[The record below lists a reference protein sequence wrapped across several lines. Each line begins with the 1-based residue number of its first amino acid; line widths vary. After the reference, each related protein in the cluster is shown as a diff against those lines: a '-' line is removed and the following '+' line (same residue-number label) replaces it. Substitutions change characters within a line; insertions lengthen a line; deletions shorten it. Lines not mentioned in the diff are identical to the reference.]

1 MEPTSINT
9 RTARDYWKL
18 VTKDDDATDD
28 AQTDTPNDDLYEE
41 EEWEKEYMSR
51 PMKPYTM
58 EEIYDMLA
66 QSERDFAEGRYRDV
80 FEAIAQLREKYA
92 HRNALAA
99 EMGMNQE
106 LAEAV

>member
-41 EEWEKEYMSR
+41 EEWEKEYMSQ

-58 EEIYDMLA
+58 DEIYDMLA
-66 QSERDFAEGRYRDV
+66 QSERDFAEGRYQEAH
-80 FEAIAQLREKYA
+80 EAIAELRAKYA
-92 HRNALAA
+92 RADAMEA
-99 EMGMNQE
+99 EFEKNTQNI
-106 LAEAV
+106 L